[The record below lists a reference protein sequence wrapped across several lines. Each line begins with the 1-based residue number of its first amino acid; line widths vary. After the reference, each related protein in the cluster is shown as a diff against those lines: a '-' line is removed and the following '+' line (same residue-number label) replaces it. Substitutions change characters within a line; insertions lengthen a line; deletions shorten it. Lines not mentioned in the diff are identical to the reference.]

1 MSFSLRTFFGFE
13 QHVITIPVVKLDEL
27 LTSFEHCSIDMAPTV
42 IMEMANGKATKE
54 QIIIRVLLVQLSMA
68 FFRKFQ

>member
-1 MSFSLRTFFGFE
+1 MLEITFSRKSTFHSF
-13 QHVITIPVVKLDEL
+13 ITIPVVKLDEL